1 MILSRQPVLTE
12 HFTKGTV
19 FVDHSVDSIVAGVQ
33 TLVKQER
40 ALAREITELAA
51 EKQEQWE
58 IAFRELLAIIGDR
71 T

>member
-12 HFTKGTV
+12 HFTKGTI
-19 FVDHSVDSIVAGVQ
+19 FVDHSVESIVAGVQ
-33 TLVKQER
+33 TLVKRER
-40 ALAREITELAA
+40 ALSREIAELAA